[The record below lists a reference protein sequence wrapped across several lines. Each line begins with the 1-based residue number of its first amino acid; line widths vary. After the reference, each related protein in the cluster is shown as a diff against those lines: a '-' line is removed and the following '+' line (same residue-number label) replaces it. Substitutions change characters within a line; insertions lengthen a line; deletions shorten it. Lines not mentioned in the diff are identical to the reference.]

1 MIERQ
6 KMMPTAISNNQ
17 NNTTEESMGN
27 TYSTTDLSL
36 SAFLQARGH
45 QLVDVLNDR
54 GRGTFVFA
62 DTEQLRRDILKWGNN
77 ELVSIHVRGFVNL
90 MRDLKGMVGV

>member
-1 MIERQ
+1 MRETE
-6 KMMPTAISNNQ
+6 KMNPVTVNKNRANK
-17 NNTTEESMGN
+17 TEASMAN
-27 TYSTTDLSL
+27 TYATTDLSL
-36 SAFLQARGH
+36 SAFLQALGH

-62 DTEQLRRDILKWGNN
+62 DTEELRQNILKWGNN
-77 ELVSIHVRGFVNL
+77 QPVSIQVRGFVNL